1 MKKSIILV
9 TFMLSNFVNSQT
21 NYLAFSSNNGV
32 NNKGSI
38 MNFSNGTPQN
48 KINFYD
54 NGGPPMDNIV
64 EIGVKLYGIT
74 GGQNSA
80 NNRTLYEYHYNNE
93 VFNIL
98 KYFGDTSSS
107 NPLITKLCT
116 NGTKI
121 FGIQNNFFTGQ
132 SISEYNVSTNT
143 VTQLIS
149 LSSYGI
155 NDVKQILCANNKIY
169 GITTPTATVG
179 ANKLFSF
186 DLSTNTLSIVHVFAT
201 ATGNWCHSIMKHSN
215 GKIYGATV
223 FGGTNGQGTIF
234 ELNPTN
240 DSYSVLTNLTASLK
254 ADNLTEG
261 ASNKL
266 YGINRYNIYQF
277 DLNTNSLSNVYNFSS
292 TIQPEG
298 NSALDRDFNPLIYK
312 DGKLYGF
319 SEITSSSDQQVFFN
333 YDITNNV
340 IGISINNPYEKIL
353 SIYKSTSNK
362 IILSKEITNNGNGNL
377 FEFNAI
383 TQNLTP
389 LQNTDFGT
397 NGIKPRKMI
406 KSSTGLIY
414 GVTASDPARTYGD
427 RFFSY
432 NPITNEYNI
441 LIEFS
446 PTIAYGN
453 DPINLIE
460 TSSGKIYIY
469 SSIGSNSSY
478 SQQGKL
484 IEYNPTDGSH
494 SLAHSFS
501 SLFDS
506 QTLAED
512 LKLFE
517 KNNIIYGVKKW
528 GGNNVLHKGTIFS
541 YNTLTH
547 IYSVLYESDFL
558 ENNVA
563 SLLSS
568 QDIIYGVTTTGG
580 SNNQGFLYS
589 FNLTTNQFNIIES
602 LNTSGLSSLVET
614 VNGDIYGVFEN
625 SHGTDGSIFKISN
638 SGVFSIYYQFNHSSL
653 NTGKNPS
660 YIYYSNSNLYVE
672 SETFQVPTEN
682 NYYSVFLT
690 KYNLSNS
697 SVNLLFNGLGTN
709 SNGMD
714 SYILSNKI
722 SIMNNGIILIPTEII
737 IGTSF
742 IPKSLLSYNENSSS
756 MNVYLNFGS
765 NFYKAYNLIDV
776 SDLYLSTVDY
786 NHEHNL
792 KLYPNPTKGTIFFEH
807 SGNDEIKDIKI
818 HDVYG
823 RFIKSENIVRDNKVD
838 ISELPSGIYIF
849 TFETKFGKKINNK
862 IIKN

>member
-1 MKKSIILV
+1 MRKNSVLIAVMIY
-9 TFMLSNFVNSQT
+9 NFVYSQT

-38 MNFSNGTPQN
+38 MSFSNGTPQN

-64 EIGVKLYGIT
+64 EIGDKLYGIT

-132 SISEYNVSTNT
+132 SISEYNVITNT

-155 NDVKQILCANNKIY
+155 NDVKQLLCVNNKIY

-179 ANKLFSF
+179 ANKLFSL
-186 DLSTNTLSIVHVFAT
+186 DLSTNTLSIVHVFST
-201 ATGNWCHSIMKHSN
+201 ASGNWCHSIMRHSN
-215 GKIYGATV
+215 GKIYGATIY
-223 FGGTNGQGTIF
+223 GGTNSQGTIF

-240 DSYSVLTNLTASLK
+240 DSYTVLTNLTASLK

-261 ASNKL
+261 TSNKL

-277 DLNTNSLSNVYNFSS
+277 DLNTNSLSNIYNFSS

-298 NSALDRDFNPLIYK
+298 NSAQDRDFNPLTYK

-362 IILSKEITNNGNGNL
+362 IILSKEIMNNGNGNL
-377 FEFNAI
+377 FELNAI

-389 LQNTDFGT
+389 LQNTEFGT

-414 GVTASDPARTYGD
+414 GVTAYDAVRTYGD
-427 RFFSY
+427 KFFSY
-432 NPITNEYNI
+432 NPITNEYNV

-446 PTIAYGN
+446 PSIASYGN

-469 SSIGSNSSY
+469 SSIGSNTSF

-484 IEYNPTDGSH
+484 IEYNPSDGSH

-501 SLFDS
+501 NLFDS
-506 QTLAED
+506 QTLEED

-528 GGNNVLHKGTIFS
+528 GGNNVLHKGSIFS

-547 IYSVLYESDFL
+547 VYSVLYESDFL

-589 FNLTTNQFNIIES
+589 FNLATNQFNIIEN
-602 LNTSGLSSLVET
+602 LNTSGLASLVET
-614 VNGDIYGVFEN
+614 VNGDIYGVFEK
-625 SHGTDGSIFKISN
+625 SHGTNGSIFKISN
-638 SGVFSIYYQFNHSSL
+638 SGVFSIYYQFNHTSL
-653 NTGKNPS
+653 NTGKNPAF
-660 YIYYSNSNLYVE
+660 IYYSNNNLYIGNEVL
-672 SETFQVPTEN
+672 PTAEKN
-682 NYYSVFLT
+682 LSVFLT
-690 KYNLSNS
+690 KFNLSNN
-697 SVNLLFNGLGTN
+697 SVSLIFNGIGTN
-709 SNGMD
+709 SNGMQ
-714 SYILSNKI
+714 SYILTDEI
-722 SIMNNGIILIPTEII
+722 GIMNNGIILIPTEIPYS
-737 IGTSF
+737 TYF

-756 MNVYLNFGS
+756 MNVYFNFNN
-765 NFYKAYNLIDV
+765 NFYEVFSLIDI
-776 SDLYLSTVDY
+776 SDLFLSNSSFFDNFSFKV
-786 NHEHNL
+786 
-792 KLYPNPTKGTIFFEH
+792 YPNPTNNLIYFESSNDNVIESFTIM
-807 SGNDEIKDIKI
+807 DIR
-818 HDVYG
+818 G
-823 RFIKSENIVRDNKVD
+823 RTIIERKAVLNNSIDFTTLDG
-838 ISELPSGIYIF
+838 GIYIINF
-849 TFETKFGKKINNK
+849 VTNQGETISKKV
-862 IIKN
+862 IKK

>member
-1 MKKSIILV
+1 MKRYFLLSKLILC
-9 TFMLSNFVNSQT
+9 NFVYCQT

-38 MNFSNGTPQN
+38 MSFSNGTPQN

-64 EIGVKLYGIT
+64 EIGEKLYGIT

-93 VFNIL
+93 TFNVL
-98 KYFGDTSSS
+98 KYFGNTSSS

-143 VTQLIS
+143 VSQLIS

-155 NDVKQILCANNKIY
+155 NDVKQLLYANNKIY

-179 ANKLFSF
+179 ANKLFAL
-186 DLSTNTLSIVHVFAT
+186 DLSTNNLSIVHVFAT
-201 ATGNWCHSIMKHSN
+201 STGNWCHSIMRHSN
-215 GKIYGATV
+215 GKIYGATIY
-223 FGGTNGQGTIF
+223 GGTNGQGTIF
-234 ELNPTN
+234 ELNTTN

-254 ADNLTEG
+254 SDNLTEG

-277 DLNTNSLSNVYNFSS
+277 DLNTNSLGNVYNFSS

-298 NSALDRDFNPLIYK
+298 NSAQDRDFNPLIYK
-312 DGKLYGF
+312 SGKLYGF
-319 SEITSSSDQQVFFN
+319 SEITSSSDQQIFFN
-333 YDITNNV
+333 YDIASNEISYTLNNQYDK
-340 IGISINNPYEKIL
+340 IN
-353 SIYKSTSNK
+353 SIYKSVNDK
-362 IILSKEITNNGNGNL
+362 IILSKQIINNGNGNL
-377 FEFNAI
+377 FEYSTVNQTLI
-383 TQNLTP
+383 P

-397 NGIKPRKMI
+397 NGKEPQKMI

-414 GVTASDPARTYGD
+414 GITASDPTRTYGD
-427 RFFSY
+427 KFFSY
-432 NPITNEYNI
+432 NPITNEYNV

-446 PTIAYGN
+446 PNIAYGN
-453 DPINLIE
+453 NPLNLIE

-469 SSIGSNSSY
+469 SSIGNNNGFSG
-478 SQQGKL
+478 QGKL
-484 IEYNPTDGSH
+484 IEYNPNDGSH

-501 SLFDS
+501 NLFDS
-506 QTLAED
+506 QTLGEN

-563 SLLSS
+563 SLISS

-602 LNTSGLSSLVET
+602 LNASGLASLVEAA
-614 VNGDIYGVFEN
+614 NGDIYGVFEN

-653 NTGKNPS
+653 NTGMNPGV
-660 YIYYSNSNLYVE
+660 IYYNNNNLYVE
-672 SETFQVPTEN
+672 SEILPTSTIEK
-682 NYYSVFLT
+682 YSVFLT
-690 KYNLSNS
+690 KFSL
-697 SVNLLFNGLGTN
+697 TN
-709 SNGMD
+709 SNVNLIFNGTGVNPNNTE
-714 SYILSNKI
+714 SYILSNKL
-722 SIMNNGIILIPTEII
+722 SIMNNGIILIPTEI
-737 IGTSF
+737 F
-742 IPKSLLSYNENSSS
+742 INPFFYPKSLLSYNENNSSV
-756 MNVYLNFGS
+756 NVYLNFNS
-765 NFYKAYNLIDV
+765 SFYEAFNLIDV
-776 SDLYLSTVDY
+776 SDLYLSTVNY
-786 NHEHNL
+786 SNGQNIR
-792 KLYPNPTKGTIFFEH
+792 LYPNPTNGTIYFENPK
-807 SGNDEIKDIKI
+807 NDVIEKIKI
-818 HDVYG
+818 YDIYG
-823 RFIKSENIVRDNKVD
+823 RFMKSENIINDSVVD
-838 ISELPSGIYIF
+838 ISELPSGIYFF
-849 TFETKFGKKINNK
+849 TFITKLNNNIAKKVVK
-862 IIKN
+862 K